1 MSLTPGLLAQGL
13 LVLASGSRSRKMLLA
28 AAGVEFIADPADLDE
43 DAIMAEL
50 ATRGADAIKLAS
62 ELAGQ
67 KALTVSRRHPGRLV
81 LGGDSVIALGG
92 SFLGKCASMDEA
104 RTLLMRLATRE
115 HLLVSAAALARD
127 GALLW
132 THASPCRMSMRSL
145 SRNFLDHYLAL
156 EGPAIL
162 SSVGCYRF
170 EGRGAQLFDRVEGDY
185 FSVLGLPLLPVLAEL
200 RKEGVLEQ

>member
-1 MSLTPGLLAQGL
+1 MSLI
-13 LVLASGSRSRKMLLA
+13 LASASQSRKKLLK
-28 AAGVEFIADPADLDE
+28 AAGVDFIADPAELDE
-43 DAIMAEL
+43 ETLTARLIR
-50 ATRGADAIKLAS
+50 RGADAVKVAS

-67 KALTVSRRHPGRLV
+67 KALSVSRRHPGRLV
-81 LGGDSVIALGG
+81 LGGDSVIEFGG
-92 SFLGKCASMDEA
+92 AFLGKCANMVEA
-104 RTLLMRLATRE
+104 RALLHKLSAKE

-145 SRNFLDHYLAL
+145 SHNFLDDYLAQ
-156 EGPAIL
+156 EGSAIL

-170 EGRGAQLFDRVEGDY
+170 EGRGAQLFDKVDGDY

>member
-1 MSLTPGLLAQGL
+1 MSSTSAP
-13 LVLASGSRSRKMLLA
+13 LVLASASTSRKKMLTA
-28 AAGVEFIADPADLDE
+28 VGVAFTADPAELDE
-43 DAIMAEL
+43 DALLEEL
-50 ATRGADAIKLAS
+50 NRRGADAVMVAS

-92 SFLGKCASMDEA
+92 SFISKCPNMAEA
-104 RTLLMRLATRE
+104 RALLHKLSAKE

-127 GALLW
+127 EALLW
-132 THASPCRMSMRSL
+132 TYASLCRMSVRSL
-145 SRNFLDHYLAL
+145 SHKFLDDYLAQ

-170 EGRGAQLFDRVEGDY
+170 EGRGALLFDKVEGDY

-200 RKEGVLEQ
+200 RKEGVLEP